1 MNWRRY
7 HRWLSLP
14 FGLVLLWVA
23 LTGVAMQA
31 VEIYDKGL
39 FGDDDDRPAQVTAAR
54 VHDPDEDE
62 QAAKPAKPAAIAA
75 AHPLAASA
83 PAPTTPA
90 LPRPPQSKAHQL
102 HELLQHLHSG
112 EWFGPFGTIIQT
124 LAGIAMTFFAV
135 SGMWMYVTMFRRRGH
150 KHHDGKKLFW

>member
-14 FGLVLLWVA
+14 FGLILLWVA

-39 FGDDDDRPAQVTAAR
+39 FGDDEDRPALVTAAR
-54 VHDPDEDE
+54 AHEHDEDE
-62 QAAKPAKPAAIAA
+62 APAAKPPAAANIAAAPAIAA
-75 AHPLAASA
+75 TA
-83 PAPTTPA
+83 TPA
-90 LPRPPQSKAHQL
+90 TPPPRPPQSKAHQL

-124 LAGIAMTFFAV
+124 LAGLALLFFTV
-135 SGMWMYVTMFRRRGH
+135 SGMWMYFIMYRRRSH
-150 KHHDGKKLFW
+150 KHHDGRKLFW

>member
-14 FGLVLLWVA
+14 FALILLWVA

-39 FGDDDDRPAQVTAAR
+39 FGEDEDAQAAR
-54 VHDPDEDE
+54 PT
-62 QAAKPAKPAAIAA
+62 AIAA

-83 PAPTTPA
+83 AAASATPAP
-90 LPRPPQSKAHQL
+90 PRPPQSKAHQL

-135 SGMWMYVTMFRRRGH
+135 SGMWMYVTMYRRRGH
-150 KHHDGKKLFW
+150 KYHDGKKLFW

>member
-14 FGLVLLWVA
+14 FGLILLWVA
-23 LTGVAMQA
+23 LTGIAMQA

-39 FGDDDDRPAQVTAAR
+39 FGEDEDRPALVPSPRTQEQDEDAQAAR
-54 VHDPDEDE
+54 PT
-62 QAAKPAKPAAIAA
+62 AIAA
-75 AHPLAASA
+75 ARPLAATA
-83 PAPTTPA
+83 AAATPA
-90 LPRPPQSKAHQL
+90 APPRPPQSKAHQL

-124 LAGIAMTFFAV
+124 LGGIAMTFFAV
-135 SGMWMYVTMFRRRGH
+135 SGMWMYVTMYRRRGH

>member
-14 FGLVLLWVA
+14 FALILLWVA

-39 FGDDDDRPAQVTAAR
+39 FGDDDDRPALVTAAR
-54 VHDPDEDE
+54 AHEHDEDA
-62 QAAKPAKPAAIAA
+62 QAATPAALAAPAA
-75 AHPLAASA
+75 APATPAAS
-83 PAPTTPA
+83 
-90 LPRPPQSKAHQL
+90 RPPQSKAHQL

-112 EWFGPFGTIIQT
+112 EWFGPFGTIIQS
-124 LAGIAMTFFAV
+124 LAGLAMTFFAV
-135 SGMWMYVTMFRRRGH
+135 SGLWMYVTMYRRRGH

>member
-14 FGLVLLWVA
+14 FGLILLWVA
-23 LTGVAMQA
+23 LTGIAMQA

-39 FGDDDDRPAQVTAAR
+39 FGEDEDRPALVPAAR
-54 VHDPDEDE
+54 AQEHDEDA
-62 QAAKPAKPAAIAA
+62 QAARPTAIAA

-83 PAPTTPA
+83 AAASATPAP
-90 LPRPPQSKAHQL
+90 PRPPQSKAHQL

-135 SGMWMYVTMFRRRGH
+135 SGMWMYVTMYRRRSH

>member
-39 FGDDDDRPAQVTAAR
+39 FGDDDDRPSQVTAAR

-62 QAAKPAKPAAIAA
+62 QAAKPAAIAA

-90 LPRPPQSKAHQL
+90 PPRPPQSKAHQL

>member
-14 FGLVLLWVA
+14 FGLILRWVA
-23 LTGVAMQA
+23 LTGIAMQA

-39 FGDDDDRPAQVTAAR
+39 FGEDEDRPAQVPSPRAQEHDEDAQAAR
-54 VHDPDEDE
+54 PT
-62 QAAKPAKPAAIAA
+62 AIAA
-75 AHPLAASA
+75 AHPLAAA
-83 PAPTTPA
+83 AATPA
-90 LPRPPQSKAHQL
+90 APPRPPQSKAHQL

-124 LAGIAMTFFAV
+124 LGGIAMTFFAV
-135 SGMWMYVTMFRRRGH
+135 SGMWMYVTMYRRRGH

>member
-14 FGLVLLWVA
+14 FGLILLWVA
-23 LTGVAMQA
+23 LTGIAMQA

-39 FGDDDDRPAQVTAAR
+39 FGEDEDRPALVPSPRAQEQDEDAQAAR
-54 VHDPDEDE
+54 PT
-62 QAAKPAKPAAIAA
+62 AIAA
-75 AHPLAASA
+75 ARPLAATA
-83 PAPTTPA
+83 AAATPA
-90 LPRPPQSKAHQL
+90 APPRPPQSKAHQL

-124 LAGIAMTFFAV
+124 LGGIAMTFFAV
-135 SGMWMYVTMFRRRGH
+135 SGMWMYVTMYRRRGH
-150 KHHDGKKLFW
+150 KYHDGKKLFW

>member
-14 FGLVLLWVA
+14 FGLILLWVA
-23 LTGVAMQA
+23 LTGIAMQA

-39 FGDDDDRPAQVTAAR
+39 FGEDEDRPALVPAAR
-54 VHDPDEDE
+54 AQEHDEDA
-62 QAAKPAKPAAIAA
+62 QAARPTAIAA
-75 AHPLAASA
+75 AHPLAATA
-83 PAPTTPA
+83 AAATPA
-90 LPRPPQSKAHQL
+90 APPRPPQSKAHQL

-124 LAGIAMTFFAV
+124 LGGIAMTFFAV
-135 SGMWMYVTMFRRRGH
+135 SGMWMYVTMYRRRGH

>member
-14 FGLVLLWVA
+14 FGLILLWVA
-23 LTGVAMQA
+23 LTGIAMQA

-39 FGDDDDRPAQVTAAR
+39 FGEDEDRPALVAAAR
-54 VHDPDEDE
+54 AQEHRDEGE
-62 QAAKPAKPAAIAA
+62 ATPTAIAA
-75 AHPLAASA
+75 AHPLAATA
-83 PAPTTPA
+83 AAATPA
-90 LPRPPQSKAHQL
+90 APPRPPQSKAHQL

-124 LAGIAMTFFAV
+124 LGGIAMTFFAV
-135 SGMWMYVTMFRRRGH
+135 SGMWMYVIMYRRRGH